1 MQPGKILV
9 AEHEGTFL
17 VKMVG
22 DVRLT
27 LCCTIEDFIERMFSN
42 PGFLA
47 VTIDVTEADGIDS
60 TSLGLLAKLALQAK
74 RRFQLIPSI
83 LSTNPNITRLLES
96 MGFNKVFD
104 IQRQPLT
111 SAEDFGELPIIACN
125 EEDTRCKIIE
135 AHQVLMGLN
144 DKNRATF
151 SELVTALETSKPS

>member
-9 AEHEGTFL
+9 AEHQGVFL

-27 LCCTIEDFIERMFSN
+27 LCWTIEEFFERMFSS
-42 PGFLA
+42 PSFLA
-47 VTIDVTEADGIDS
+47 VTIDVTEAVGIDS

-74 RRFQLIPSI
+74 RRFQLIPAI

-104 IQRQPLT
+104 IQRQAL
-111 SAEDFGELPIIACN
+111 SDAEDFGELAVIACN
-125 EEDTRCKIIE
+125 EEAARGKVIE
-135 AHQVLMGLN
+135 AHKVLMTLN

-151 SELVTALETSKPS
+151 AGLVAALETDKPS